1 MRSFLIITL
10 MIATFLQTGCSSR
23 AKEEKPIVV
32 AIQVEVPLTTQSE
45 EARAIFLQARAQFDN
60 IRFSEARELFSAA
73 IEKDPE
79 FATAHL
85 YRAFTAVSTMD
96 FQRHLQKAVALAP
109 NVSEGERLFIEAQQ
123 ANAQNDPI
131 KQVELLEQLVEKFP
145 NDTQAHLF
153 LGFVYTARD
162 EDDNAIAEYQ
172 KAIEIDSDFTPAYNA
187 LGYVYRGIGEYEQ
200 SEEAFKNYIRLIPDE
215 ANPHDSMADLYTKM
229 GRHQDAIKHYQ
240 MALDLNSTFV
250 ISQRKIGDNL
260 VFMNKY
266 DDGRAAY
273 RKTMEI
279 ETTPSGK
286 IIDVLRV
293 RNSYLYEGKYEEAIA
308 ESDKGLQMAVE
319 AGLPNLEANI
329 HSAKCLIYIEM
340 RNPDKAEQSNVE
352 CMRVVTESDLSSA
365 TKENFAKTTL
375 FNEARIA
382 AKRQDFE
389 VAMAK
394 ADEFKAK
401 IEAGMDPKEIEDYH
415 DFLGYIYSEKGEYA
429 MAIEHLSQADQEE
442 PYTLY
447 LLAVAESEAG
457 DEARGAELF
466 EKVAHWNQSNL
477 NYAFVRSEAR
487 AALSE

>member
-1 MRSFLIITL
+1 MRSFLIFTL

-23 AKEEKPIVV
+23 AKEEKPIV
-32 AIQVEVPLTTQSE
+32 AIQVEVPLTTQSD
-45 EARAIFLQARAQFDN
+45 EARAIFLQARVQFDN
-60 IRFSEARELFSAA
+60 LRFSEARELFSAA

-85 YRAFTAVSTMD
+85 YRAFTATSAMD
-96 FQRHLQKAVALAP
+96 FQHHLQQAVALAP

-123 ANAQNDPI
+123 ANAQNDPV

-145 NDTQAHLF
+145 NDTQAHMG
-153 LGFVYTARD
+153 LGIAYFNRD
-162 EDDNAIAEYQ
+162 EDKMAIAEFQ
-172 KAIEIDSDFTPAYNA
+172 KAVEIDSDFAPTYNM
-187 LGYVYRGIGEYEQ
+187 LGYAYREIGDYEQ
-200 SEEAFKNYIRLIPDE
+200 SEEAFQNYIRLIPDE

-229 GRHQDAIKHYQ
+229 GRHQDAISHYQ
-240 MALDLNSTFV
+240 KALELNTKFAF
-250 ISQRKIGDNL
+250 SQRKIGDNL
-260 VFMNKY
+260 VFMGQY
-266 DDGRAAY
+266 DEGRSAY
-273 RKTMEI
+273 RKAAEI
-279 ETTPSGK
+279 ETSPSGK

-293 RNSYLYEGKYEEAIA
+293 GTSYLYEGKYEEALA

-319 AGLPNLEANI
+319 AGLPNLEAGI

-340 RNPDKAEQSNVE
+340 GNPDKAEQSNVE
-352 CMRVVTESDLSSA
+352 CMRVVAESDLSLA

-389 VAMAK
+389 AAMAK

-401 IEAGMDPKEIEDYH
+401 IDAGLDPKEIEDYH

-457 DEARGAELF
+457 DKARGAELF
-466 EKVAHWNQSNL
+466 EKVAHWNQSSL
-477 NYAFVRSEAR
+477 NYAFVRSEAM
-487 AALSE
+487 AAVSE